1 MDIYGKEE
9 QLKGDKSFIPF
20 RFQGQYLD
28 SETDLY
34 YNRFR
39 YYSPETGSYISQDP
53 IGLAGNNPTLYGY
66 VSDVNSE
73 VDVFGLNI
81 FDYLRNGGLTF
92 DEYKALRGGTR
103 TLDFIETTNKA
114 GKKFCKELVQ
124 SIIMYLFHSVSKEDL
139 IYQIGL
145 LIID

>member
-39 YYSPETGSYISQDP
+39 YYSPETGTYISQDP
-53 IGLAGNNPTLYGY
+53 IGLAGGNPTLYGY
-66 VSDVNSE
+66 VFDSNTE
-73 VDVFGLNI
+73 VDIFGLDCSKTLKGKVKEINRQDLPEWVVDSFKEGKYKTI
-81 FDYLRNGGLTF
+81 ITTEDINYIEYLEVMQNL
-92 DEYKALRGGTR
+92 
-103 TLDFIETTNKA
+103 
-114 GKKFCKELVQ
+114 LV
-124 SIIMYLFHSVSKEDL
+124 
-139 IYQIGL
+139 L
-145 LIID
+145 LHQHLNQLMQFKQK